1 MPSCVLTFTHYL
13 LSLKVIFDLG
23 IMFYAVFTIFYFTL
37 FSQSK
42 YFTWGILQSRKPKR
56 RKHLGITFSLE
67 VWRDKTDFVYFIFF
81 YFDPF
86 PSCVFNQ
93 SGNPVYFGDKQC
105 FQISKPYRLRLI
117 SFFFQSKNQQ
127 NKMILLN
134 NNRLFLYFF
143 SISMLFDLSPFHR
156 IILN

>member
-23 IMFYAVFTIFYFTL
+23 IMFYAVFTIFYFRL

-56 RKHLGITFSLE
+56 RDHHGIPFTLW
-67 VWRDKTDFVYFIFF
+67 VWWDEIDSVYFIFF
-81 YFDPF
+81 YFDLF
-86 PSCVFNQ
+86 PRVFLTNLAIPYILVINNAFKYPNRIACVWL
-93 SGNPVYFGDKQC
+93 V
-105 FQISKPYRLRLI
+105 
-117 SFFFQSKNQQ
+117 FFKLKNQQ
-127 NKMILLN
+127 NKMILQN
-134 NNRLFLYFF
+134 NIRLFLYFF